1 MLKKAGKV
9 TLCLALISTLLGSLL
24 LPKDEVQANGS
35 ATPPQYKYKLLKDN
49 IGVPM
54 KLYYN
59 NDTFYY
65 KSQLTGGHNIAHQST
80 DLQTWTKIIG
90 SDTFS
95 SSTTFN
101 LDYLSFIGDRV
112 FATGYN
118 VSMMMFPD
126 FSNTTT
132 SFLGYMNNTSNASNS
147 WTPSAFPTGQFLL
160 GPIVTDGS
168 NIVMGA
174 GNTNV
179 IYRQTSSTGNIE
191 EKAWTSTNFSGVRIV
206 NAVYD
211 QVNSRFILGDLRK
224 NIYYSTNGGAS
235 WNTIQVDSSDLDL
248 NDLAQAGGTTYIA
261 GSNGVWKLVGT
272 TVTRLLPTGSNYRAV
287 AVDEDNNVYVLRSD
301 GTVLLS
307 SNSGITWTPV
317 AAADSSVIST
327 TFGAMEYGNGKLL
340 VGGNKGL
347 YQLIT
352 DTSITKQPE
361 NTQVNIDEAATFS
374 VSAMGDSL
382 AYQWQ
387 VDTTGTGNSFTDVNG
402 ATSSSLTVNPAS
414 KNMDGYLYRVVITD
428 ASGAQFISSTATLSI
443 LIVKAKVSY
452 KSGDH
457 GMISATS
464 EDVEVGM
471 KPEAVPTVT
480 PDPGYRF
487 TGWSSDGGVTKLSSD
502 QLKATVITGAV
513 TFTANYAQI
522 VKGDLDGSNGV
533 SAADAQLLAKYL
545 KGAITL
551 TADQL
556 AAADFNNDGVVDEA
570 DVKAILAFVTG
581 KR

>member
-1 MLKKAGKV
+1 M
-9 TLCLALISTLLGSLL
+9 
-24 LPKDEVQANGS
+24 
-35 ATPPQYKYKLLKDN
+35 
-49 IGVPM
+49 
-54 KLYYN
+54 
-59 NDTFYY
+59 
-65 KSQLTGGHNIAHQST
+65 
-80 DLQTWTKIIG
+80 
-90 SDTFS
+90 
-95 SSTTFN
+95 
-101 LDYLSFIGDRV
+101 
-112 FATGYN
+112 
-118 VSMMMFPD
+118 
-126 FSNTTT
+126 
-132 SFLGYMNNTSNASNS
+132 
-147 WTPSAFPTGQFLL
+147 
-160 GPIVTDGS
+160 
-168 NIVMGA
+168 
-174 GNTNV
+174 
-179 IYRQTSSTGNIE
+179 
-191 EKAWTSTNFSGVRIV
+191 
-206 NAVYD
+206 
-211 QVNSRFILGDLRK
+211 
-224 NIYYSTNGGAS
+224 
-235 WNTIQVDSSDLDL
+235 
-248 NDLAQAGGTTYIA
+248 
-261 GSNGVWKLVGT
+261 
-272 TVTRLLPTGSNYRAV
+272 
-287 AVDEDNNVYVLRSD
+287 YVLRSD

-307 SNSGITWTPV
+307 SNSGTTWTPV
-317 AAADSSVIST
+317 AAADSSITST
-327 TFGAMEYGNGKLL
+327 AFGAMEYGDGKLL

-347 YQLIT
+347 YQLVT

-361 NTQVNIDEAATFS
+361 NTQVNIDAAATFS
-374 VSAMGDSL
+374 VSAMGDNL

-402 ATSSSLTVNPAS
+402 ATSSSLTINSAS

-452 KSGDH
+452 ESGDH
-457 GMISATS
+457 GTISATS

-471 KPEAVPTVT
+471 KPTVVPTVT

-513 TFTANYAQI
+513 TYTANYAQF

-581 KR
+581 KG